1 MMLAGVEGIDGS
13 GKTTLVTALAAVL
26 AGRGITVV
34 THREPS
40 GGPVGRLFRQLSAD
54 GEHDPGVLALL
65 SAADRLDQQVVLT
78 RPGPGLVVSDR
89 YYLSGLAYHAADGVD
104 PVFYQWL
111 NDGARR
117 PDLYLFLDVAP
128 AIAAA
133 RRRGQPASDRW
144 EHPAMIARI
153 PAAYERALELITDTE
168 AAVVTRL
175 DAAQQPPAVLA
186 QALNALSPLLAS
198 ISGGDHGLP

>member
-13 GKTTLVTALAAVL
+13 GKTTLVTALAAIL
-26 AGRGITVV
+26 PGRGVAVV

-40 GGPVGRLFRQLSAD
+40 SGPIGRLFRQLST
-54 GEHDPGVLALL
+54 GSWHDPAALALL
-65 SAADRLDQQVVLT
+65 SAADRLDQQATLA
-78 RPGPGLVVSDR
+78 RPGAGLVVSDR

-104 PVFYQWL
+104 PEFYQRL
-111 NDGARR
+111 NDGVRR

-128 AIAAA
+128 AIAVG
-133 RRRGQPASDRW
+133 RRRGQRASDRW
-144 EHPAMIARI
+144 EHPAIAERI
-153 PAAYERALELITDTE
+153 PAAYDRALRLVTDTE

-175 DAAQQPPAVLA
+175 DAAQPPPAVLQ

-198 ISGGDHGLP
+198 IRGGTCG